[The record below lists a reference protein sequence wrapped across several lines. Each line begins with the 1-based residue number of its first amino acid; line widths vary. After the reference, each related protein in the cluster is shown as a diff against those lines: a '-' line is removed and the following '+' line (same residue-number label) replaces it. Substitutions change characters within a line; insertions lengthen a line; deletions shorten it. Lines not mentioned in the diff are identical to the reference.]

1 MAASTPAERRR
12 RPSWPSERSESGVA
26 RMEEL
31 GFVVPA
37 ATEELDVYDAPDG
50 LITALDAQDG
60 TIRLTR
66 DIWSR
71 TSHMLGVSLGLA
83 VAVRLD
89 ALERRID
96 ARLEAEW
103 RNMHEEVRKSSFNLS
118 GVSNNIFVAETG
130 LHELRY
136 ALNSEAGPLDAPDLL
151 WDHALAER
159 LYDQVVAHF
168 DIRRRTALL
177 NERLSYSLDYLHTL
191 GEHVRHG
198 YSVRLERM
206 IIVLIFLELLV

>member
-66 DIWSR
+66 DSWSR
-71 TSHMLGVSLGLA
+71 TSHMLGLSLGLA

-96 ARLEAEW
+96 ARLK
-103 RNMHEEVRKSSFNLS
+103 EELE
-118 GVSNNIFVAETG
+118 VAE
-130 LHELRY
+130 
-136 ALNSEAGPLDAPDLL
+136 APDG
-151 WDHALAER
+151 
-159 LYDQVVAHF
+159 V
-168 DIRRRTALL
+168 ITALDPQEGL
-177 NERLSYSLDYLHTL
+177 IRLTRD
-191 GEHVRHG
+191 RWA
-198 YSVRLERM
+198 
-206 IIVLIFLELLV
+206 